1 VTAKDAPSLSDSTH
15 ERLFQLAQRRAFVE
29 VSLYATEWSHKPVQ
43 PEINETDR
51 SHRTSNVK
59 WSETGAESGR

>member
-1 VTAKDAPSLSDSTH
+1 VTAKDVPSLSDSTH
-15 ERLFQLAQRRAFVE
+15 ERLFRLAQRRAF
-29 VSLYATEWSHKPVQ
+29 SRFHFMRPNGRINRSS

-59 WSETGAESGR
+59 WSETGAEG